1 MAMRFGRRP
10 EDLGGMGESYFR
22 LLAKDAGLVANASTD
37 DKAGWDFEV
46 EFPNPVIMDYRSQ
59 SKPVFRVQVK
69 ATMGVSSS
77 VSMTFSSVLSLIQF
91 AGPAFVLLYRFGDGA
106 APTDAYLLHIDQMRG
121 MDILRTLRSR
131 EVAEPDFKVNRAKT
145 TIKFDDALRLIS
157 ADGAE
162 LRRSLE
168 ASLGGSY
175 LTYLESKTKWL
186 RGIEVDSTLHR
197 FNIIFE
203 DEAAVQ
209 GMADCFLGIER
220 EFRVRSA
227 HYMAPLGIPD
237 REVVHTTEFYPTTV
251 KPIEENLQRA
261 VIRVRTSEYGR
272 FYEFKATIFSVP
284 EHLPKKFAAMR
295 FHTALFDLIFRL
307 ETRSIEFQAVNL
319 ADDALR
325 ATVSELRG
333 FVAYMAEALEHDLT
347 IFEVIPDDGSAPLRS
362 QLGTGSP
369 SVSADFDA
377 IHTAVEAVYLKLAAL
392 GLTNEL
398 IRPADMFEKPG
409 HFAFFAH
416 IGKDYEPPLSFEFET
431 DDDVKE
437 HADVTIFNLSINL
450 AGKTV
455 LCFAAFF
462 GSVEMLSGRRL
473 LGRFGR
479 SEYLG
484 EVIVPA
490 DHDLDA
496 ALKIQGEKHKDDLR
510 KRGFAVL

>member
-1 MAMRFGRRP
+1 
-10 EDLGGMGESYFR
+10 MGESYFR

-197 FNIIFE
+197 FNI
-203 DEAAVQ
+203 
-209 GMADCFLGIER
+209 
-220 EFRVRSA
+220 S
-227 HYMAPLGIPD
+227 
-237 REVVHTTEFYPTTV
+237 
-251 KPIEENLQRA
+251 
-261 VIRVRTSEYGR
+261 
-272 FYEFKATIFSVP
+272 SVP
-284 EHLPKKFAAMR
+284 TFEHQ
-295 FHTALFDLIFRL
+295 D
-307 ETRSIEFQAVNL
+307 V
-319 ADDALR
+319 
-325 ATVSELRG
+325 VS
-333 FVAYMAEALEHDLT
+333 Y
-347 IFEVIPDDGSAPLRS
+347 
-362 QLGTGSP
+362 
-369 SVSADFDA
+369 
-377 IHTAVEAVYLKLAAL
+377 
-392 GLTNEL
+392 
-398 IRPADMFEKPG
+398 
-409 HFAFFAH
+409 
-416 IGKDYEPPLSFEFET
+416 
-431 DDDVKE
+431 
-437 HADVTIFNLSINL
+437 
-450 AGKTV
+450 
-455 LCFAAFF
+455 
-462 GSVEMLSGRRL
+462 
-473 LGRFGR
+473 
-479 SEYLG
+479 
-484 EVIVPA
+484 
-490 DHDLDA
+490 
-496 ALKIQGEKHKDDLR
+496 
-510 KRGFAVL
+510 